1 MTLTQDGMGAFGSL
15 AQALGITDGSGANS
29 AWFGDPMGTS
39 GNTHGL
45 TTILADTGQRDA
57 LIAFVD
63 EALGPPELHRD
74 GEQKWIPLFTESSPA
89 ITVYAVIEPVQ
100 GAVRVGVAV
109 EHQAGSGAPT
119 VKTTIHVPIFH
130 VPRSGQTDS
139 RPTDATLP
147 RWLLLGRPGGR
158 ITIGVEADFAVA
170 PPVPGEAYLG
180 GATVQL
186 VIPTTASDTVG
197 FSLSLVDLQLPG
209 ATTPQSRTLDLDSL
223 TTLGVDILEF
233 VVGMVRQQIDALNP
247 ADPVFRHVMGLAG
260 MLGLRGAG
268 VGVPALPIAELPT
281 RGLAALVEWVESILE
296 DDPTLDAWLAE
307 LARLVGGTADAAT
320 NSVGFA
326 IGPAT
331 LRLGMRVTPGTGG
344 HPTLVPWLD
353 VRWSPAPGT
362 ADLTATVDL
371 LRADTGTGTV
381 TAVPGLRAE
390 AVFGSQA
397 HSGTP
402 LLTGATAVAGLRV
415 GIGLDAARQPAFTLT
430 LHGVDLP
437 GNIHH
442 DLLDL
447 SSPQAAVAAV
457 DSVVASA
464 LTAAL
469 AGLGGARGAVERL
482 LGIAAPAN
490 VTAIT
495 ASALIADPMAAV
507 RKYWLD
513 VLQTPNAMAD
523 VLGRLAELLTGTAQA
538 PTQTGAAVDP
548 WRLDVASGVGLRA
561 WRETDTT
568 HGTDTLVL
576 ALGADAALPVLTDL
590 EVAVRADVVLLRAE
604 LTAGHLSLAS
614 GASAQV
620 LLRPVGADPMT
631 LDLELAKI
639 AFTGIG
645 VAATWAPTAGLA
657 ARVLGDGLTVTY
669 TDPRTLV
676 QRVHGIPLPEVS
688 AGGVV
693 TFTPDWDQIEGLVT
707 ALLGRARSD
716 VLATLLDLVGWR
728 GAGAHLR
735 LGALIADPGT
745 ALESWLLDLALDCAN
760 IRIALGPVAQL
771 LSGGALATPL
781 GGGRP
786 ADPYRCPIGGDPHA
800 PGLAVWTVPGCPA
813 VSTAGPG
820 GPGYGELLRGYTVPD
835 GRAVAATLR
844 AACTSAPDLA
854 DLLVGRTRLGEGV
867 DSLVTRWKDTDGV
880 VGAVAP
886 AGVTTSVLTGL
897 SYAELVA
904 NGRIGSYVLDGVGVA
919 ADTVVHVGCG
929 AGWLTD
935 VPGNR
940 AIDATATA
948 PTAMPAATTGHW
960 FVQLPAPP
968 SVAAERPDHDTIAAL
983 AGRLTAV
990 LTGRS
995 ADVVLVGYGAAGAA
1009 AVRAAVGQPRVTA
1022 VVTVGTPWSAVVLT
1036 SLTTGLGGDAVR
1048 FLDRLVPDPMP
1059 VWTDTLL
1066 ALGCDPLRR
1075 GQALVRR
1082 AMTVLTPAD
1091 LPSAAAEILPS
1102 TAEVHA
1108 VFGAVPEA
1116 EVRSAIASVA
1126 VAGIAARAAAAA
1138 AVVAGTTGP
1147 PTEVHVGVDLPVL
1160 DLDLGGLLVGVGA
1173 RVDLASARRATPHVQ
1188 PLREVLL
1195 DVRLGVT
1202 DGWLVGGPG
1211 ADQQDLAVR
1220 WVQAQ
1225 VTIPLGEGG
1234 GDGTT
1239 EIVLHEA
1246 RAFGAYRESWVVRA
1260 DGDGSTATTALPE
1273 VKILLSEIGA
1283 RIRVASPALAGLLT
1297 HLGILRDDG
1306 VDPDAIDH
1314 LLHDPVATIRPL
1326 VVGRAA
1332 QLADDVRA
1340 LTGVTVRPS
1349 DLAPT
1354 AIRIGASGLH
1364 VDVDLAAGTMTGDV
1378 TLAVEG
1384 LPPLEVTLAAGPAG
1398 VTATAAL
1405 GALVDGVGGMRLVG
1419 SAGNSGAHLA
1429 VESRAPGATSST
1441 TTALYPVVDTDALIR
1456 HATVAVPAVLA
1467 QQLARWC
1474 RTEAS
1479 DVGRAT
1485 IDAGLS
1491 ALGLLGPPAP
1501 SGARDVVLPVG
1512 LFTDP
1517 GAWLRTRSDPLSAA
1531 VVVLE
1536 ALAPVVV
1543 PGRAVGAAGWP
1554 LGNGLTISYAVTAGR
1569 LDLSAELA
1577 LTPDL
1582 GGKPV
1587 TIAVTGGLSIT
1598 AAGVVAPLLDA
1609 EVLIDGPGL
1618 RLRVAPTVTLDLVR
1632 SAPGTPIRLYP
1643 AGAGLADVI
1652 GAAAESAVRVALNEV
1667 IGHRND
1673 GSATP
1678 LRAVARALHE
1688 LGSGLDLLEANQ
1700 FTDGRIAAFISPSP
1714 AAYLE
1719 AHLAGVVTAG
1729 LQALAD
1735 ALDPTHA
1742 SVQVAPVAEGV
1753 RRITFGSVTPIHLD
1767 LDATTPSLTIGG
1779 DVTLRDRDAN
1789 LIGHVALEGL
1799 TLSPQGVRVAVRA
1812 GPFAIPAGPVVLRPI
1827 AVIRAGFTGTGFT
1840 PLVGI
1845 GVGLDADGAQSVEVR
1860 FGPTGV
1866 AVAAVTRVAGV
1877 ETGVDLT
1884 PAGVAPRVLGIALDL
1899 AASVL
1904 TEQLGTVVTDRAT
1917 GMLQGVVFTGGGR
1930 QIDSTLIGDFEHPER
1945 LLHRLQVLLWNCATD
1960 PGHGVNP
1967 VRPLGVTIDGAV
1979 TISLAS
1985 EDLGGGQKQIGLNV
1999 TPVGDFAFP
2008 TSGVNVVLRAD
2019 ASWIDDDVLPGL
2031 SIFVVKGTGVDDLE
2045 ISPAFTVAG
2054 VGVRITKPAGPL
2066 LELGSIALDGIGLSI
2081 YAAVNPDGV
2090 GGGAQIELV
2099 GLAVAPG
2106 GGGDNGVANNIMNDV
2121 GSASQNNRPN
2131 FSPALSVQRQ
2141 PGPGQQVKVGLRA
2154 GEPPGPW
2161 WLVIQRQLGP
2171 LYVDRIGLGVVES
2184 GGRVTEISLLFSGQL
2199 SVFGLTAAVDRLSI
2213 TWHGG
2218 DVLSISS
2225 WSVDL
2230 MGLAVSAD
2238 FSGLAIA
2245 GGLLKTVD
2253 GDTTSYVGMLMG
2265 RFAAYGLSVF
2275 GGYSDDGHG
2284 HASFFIFG
2292 AINGPIGGPPAFF
2305 VTGLGGGLGINR
2317 GLVIPQDISRF
2328 GEFPFIRALDPA
2340 ASPPANPMDE
2350 LHRLSQY
2357 FPHQMGNFWF
2367 AAGVSFTCFSLI
2379 DGVAVVAVSFG
2390 NGLTIDLLGLARM
2403 ALPRPQAAIV
2413 SIELALL
2420 VHFSTNEGVFLMK
2433 AQLTDNSWLLYPDV
2447 RLTGGFAFAL
2457 WWKGPLAGQ
2466 FVVTMGGYH
2475 PSFHRD
2481 GYPVVPR
2488 LGIVWRISNVLVI
2501 KGESYFALT
2510 SEALMAGIKV
2520 VVSLDLGWVWARVEF
2535 GADGIVYFD
2544 PFWFEVSAYARISA
2558 GIHIDLGW
2566 FGTIS
2571 FSITLGASI
2580 KVWGPDFAGRVE
2592 FEIGPCT
2599 VPIEF
2604 GGAKA
2609 LPPPIP
2615 WAAFVAKY
2623 LEASGN
2629 AARTLSAITG
2639 KGTLPTA
2646 AGSQPGA
2653 PSSDGTPALPFRVFA
2668 EFEITITTSAPATAF
2683 AFGADTHQV
2692 PIVRAGQSTRLGLSP
2707 MQVHDLTSTVA
2718 VQLFA
2723 LDPVTGV
2730 ATPDARLAKL
2740 VTGFNSS
2747 LTGPRWG
2754 TDAYPVGVWGPPGA
2768 DVPIKPLPQGDV
2780 VQAGKLVV
2788 LVAGIEGAD
2797 VGPQIDYRQV
2807 KARPEDRRPLPLTAK
2822 GTDRKQ
2828 FLNVAKA
2835 LDDVPVKA
2843 IASADDAMALAAARL
2858 FTERGGLPRGGHSG
2872 VARAAYRLDHSA
2884 PPMFGTLTDGLA
2896 PANADKGVRTALDPP
2911 TAPGP
2916 RDPRSPFVA
2925 GHLTSGVG
2933 AVIRATGTTVADGRL
2948 KRRPAPSIESV
2959 HGRMALHLP
2968 VSLTLGAPPS
2978 VAARG
2983 TVLASGSVP
2992 RTDAVGSMRS
3002 YAAGPLGTP
3011 GLQSLVGGLDVRGG
3025 LGPDAPRASAR
3036 GRRSAVPPRADATST
3051 ILRSGD
3057 VVALQCPD
3065 AAFDVDEARR
3075 PRLTVTGKA
3084 RVTVLQGR
3092 SVLFDDDVIDTT
3104 VAVPPGATH
3113 IGLHADGDADASD
3126 GLSGWHEGTRVARLG
3141 SQTALAAGCVVSS
3154 AATGGTGLLQWDS
3167 AGSVAHEAPEVTTRF
3182 SRPVRTV
3189 AVALTGTTPS
3199 TLDPTELRLVGGHVA
3214 TDRAGVERL
3223 PQAVS
3228 LGSTSVLV
3236 YAVVPDQGATAMS
3249 VVVTAGSAWVVSG
3262 VVGSDLAPEE
3272 LAAVLAA
3279 HGLSAATAKVL
3290 AVAGPGC
3297 QVRWTAPGQAP
3308 SRGPRRPRAATPPRP
3323 RRKATP

>member
-1 MTLTQDGMGAFGSL
+1 MPMTQDGMGAFGSL
-15 AQALGITDGSGANS
+15 AQALGITDGAGSNS

-39 GNTHGL
+39 TNTHGL
-45 TTILADTGQRDA
+45 ATMLADTGQRDA

-63 EALGPPELHRD
+63 EALGPPDLHRE
-74 GEQKWIPLFTESSPA
+74 GEQKWIPLFAEASPA
-89 ITVYAVIEPVQ
+89 ITVYAVVEPVQ

-109 EHQAGSGAPT
+109 EHTAGSGAPT

-130 VPRSGQTDS
+130 VPRNGQADS
-139 RPTDATLP
+139 RSTDATLP

-158 ITIGVEADFAVA
+158 ITIGVEADFATA
-170 PPVPGEAYLG
+170 PPVPGEAHLG

-186 VIPTTASDTVG
+186 AIPTAASDTVG

-209 ATTPQSRTLDLDSL
+209 ASAPQSRTLDLDSL
-223 TTLGVDILEF
+223 TTLGPDVLEF
-233 VVGMVRQQIDALNP
+233 VIGMVRQQIDALNP
-247 ADPVFRHVMGLAG
+247 ADPHARHVMGLAG
-260 MLGLRGAG
+260 MLGLRGPD

-281 RGLAALVEWVESILE
+281 RGLAALVGWVESILE
-296 DDPTLDAWLAE
+296 DGTTLDAWLAE
-307 LARLVGGTADAAT
+307 LARLVGGTPDAT
-320 NSVGFA
+320 TSSVGFA
-326 IGPAT
+326 VGPAT
-331 LRLGMRVTPGTGG
+331 LRLGVRVTPGTGG
-344 HPTLVPWLD
+344 HPTLVPWLA

-362 ADLTATVDL
+362 ADLTASVDL
-371 LRADTGTGTV
+371 LRVDIGTGVV

-397 HSGTP
+397 DGGTP

-415 GIGLDAARQPAFTLT
+415 GIALDAARRPAFTLT

-442 DLLDL
+442 VLLDL
-447 SSPQAAVAAV
+447 SSPQAAVAAI
-457 DSVVASA
+457 DSVVATA
-464 LTAAL
+464 LAAAL
-469 AGLGGARGAVERL
+469 VGLGGARDAVQRL
-482 LGIAAPAN
+482 LGIAPPAN

-507 RKYWLD
+507 RTYWLD
-513 VLQTPNAMAD
+513 VLQTPDAMAD
-523 VLGRLAELLTGTAQA
+523 VLGHLAQLLTGTVQA
-538 PTQTGAAVDP
+538 PSQTGAAIDP
-548 WRLDVASGVGLRA
+548 WQLDVASGVGLRA
-561 WRETDTT
+561 WRETDAT

-576 ALGADAALPVLTDL
+576 ALGADAARPVLTDL

-604 LTAGHLSLAS
+604 LTAGHVSLAS

-620 LLRPVGADPMT
+620 LLRPVGAAPRA
-631 LDLELAKI
+631 LDLEIATI

-645 VAATWAPTAGLA
+645 VAATWAPARGLA
-657 ARVLGDGLTVTY
+657 ARVMGDGLTVTY
-669 TDPRTLV
+669 TDPRTLAR
-676 QRVHGIPLPEVS
+676 RVHGIPLPEVS
-688 AGGVV
+688 AGGMM
-693 TFTPDWDQIEGLVT
+693 TFTPDWDQVEGLVT

-716 VLATLLDLVGWR
+716 VLATLLDLLGWR
-728 GAGAHLR
+728 GTGAHLR

-745 ALESWLLDLALDCAN
+745 AIEDWLLGLALDCAN
-760 IRIALGPVAQL
+760 LRVALGPVAQL
-771 LSGGALATPL
+771 LSGGAQATPL

-786 ADPYRCPIGGDPHA
+786 DDPYRCPIGGDPRA
-800 PGLAVWTVPGCPA
+800 PGLAVWTLPGCPA
-813 VSTAGPG
+813 VSSAGPG
-820 GPGYGELLRGYTVPD
+820 GPGYAELLRGYTVPD
-835 GRAVAATLR
+835 GRAVAATLVAAR
-844 AACTSAPDLA
+844 ASAPDLA
-854 DLLVGRTRLGEGV
+854 DLLVGRPRLAEGI
-867 DSLVTRWKDTDGV
+867 DSLITRWQDTDGV
-880 VGAVAP
+880 TGAVAP
-886 AGVTTSVLTGL
+886 GGVTTSVLTGL

-904 NGRIGSYVLDGVGVA
+904 NGRVGSYVLDGVGVA
-919 ADTVVHVGCG
+919 TDTVVHVGCE

-935 VPGNR
+935 VPGDH
-940 AIDATATA
+940 AIDATGTA
-948 PTAMPAATTGHW
+948 STAMPAAGTGHW
-960 FVQLPAPP
+960 FVKLPAPP
-968 SVAAERPDHDTIAAL
+968 AVADERPDHDTISAL
-983 AGRLTAV
+983 AGRLAGV

-995 ADVVLVGYGAAGAA
+995 ADVVLLAYGAAGAA

-1022 VVTVGTPWSAVVLT
+1022 VVTVGTPWSTVAVT

-1048 FLDRLVPDPMP
+1048 FLDRLVPDPLAG
-1059 VWTDTLL
+1059 WTDTLL

-1082 AMTVLTPAD
+1082 AMTVLSPAD
-1091 LPSAAAEILPS
+1091 LPSAASEVLPT

-1116 EVRSAIASVA
+1116 DVRSAIASVA
-1126 VAGIAARAAAAA
+1126 VAGIAARADVAALAN
-1138 AVVAGTTGP
+1138 GRLGP
-1147 PTEVHVGVDLPVL
+1147 PTEVHVGVDLPVI

-1173 RVDLASARRATPHVQ
+1173 RVDLVSARRASPHLE
-1188 PLREVLL
+1188 PLREVVL
-1195 DVRLGVT
+1195 DVHLGIT

-1211 ADQQDLAVR
+1211 AAQQDLAVR
-1220 WVQAQ
+1220 WVQAR

-1234 GDGTT
+1234 GDGGT

-1246 RAFGAYRESWVVRA
+1246 RAFAAYRESWVVRP
-1260 DGDGSTATTALPE
+1260 DGDGVTATTALPE

-1283 RIRVASPALAGLLT
+1283 RIRIASPPLADLLT

-1314 LLHDPVATIRPL
+1314 LLHDPVTTIRPL
-1326 VVGRAA
+1326 VLARAA
-1332 QLADDVRA
+1332 QLADDLRA

-1364 VDVDLAAGTMTGDV
+1364 VDVDLAAGTVTGDA
-1378 TLAVEG
+1378 TLDVEG
-1384 LPPLEVTLAAGPAG
+1384 LPSLEITLAAGPAG
-1398 VTATAAL
+1398 VTASAAL
-1405 GALVDGVGGMRLVG
+1405 GTLAEGVGGLRLVG
-1419 SAGNSGAHLA
+1419 SAGTTGAHLA

-1441 TTALYPVVDTDALIR
+1441 TIALHPVVDTDALIR
-1456 HATVAVPAVLA
+1456 HAMVAVPAVLA
-1467 QQLARWC
+1467 QQLASWC

-1479 DVGRAT
+1479 EVGRGT

-1491 ALGLLGPPAP
+1491 ALGLLGPLAP
-1501 SGARDVVLPVG
+1501 SGARDVVLPIG

-1517 GAWLRTRSDPLSAA
+1517 GAWLRTRSDPLAAA
-1531 VVVLE
+1531 VAVLE
-1536 ALAPVVV
+1536 ALAPVVA
-1543 PGRAVGAAGWP
+1543 PGRPLGATGWP
-1554 LGNGLTISYAVTAGR
+1554 LGNGLTIAYAVTAGR

-1577 LTPDL
+1577 LTPDV

-1587 TIAVTGGLSIT
+1587 TIAVTAGLSVT

-1609 EVLIDGPGL
+1609 DVLIDGRGL
-1618 RLRVAPTVTLDLVR
+1618 RLRVAPALTLDLVR
-1632 SAPGTPIRLYP
+1632 SAPGTPIRLHP
-1643 AGAGLADVI
+1643 AGEGLADAI
-1652 GAAAESAVRVALNEV
+1652 GVAAESAVRVALNEV
-1667 IGHRND
+1667 IGHRDD

-1688 LGSGLDLLEANQ
+1688 LGSGLDLLEADR
-1700 FTDGRIAAFISPSP
+1700 FTDGRIAAFVTQSP

-1719 AHLAGVVTAG
+1719 AHLAGIVTAG
-1729 LQALAD
+1729 SQALAD

-1742 SVQVAPVAEGV
+1742 VVQVAPIAGGV
-1753 RRITFGSVTPIHLD
+1753 RRITFGTLTQIHLD
-1767 LDATTPSLTIGG
+1767 LDATTPSLSLGG
-1779 DVTLRDRDAN
+1779 DVALHDRDDT
-1789 LIGHVALEGL
+1789 LIGHIALEGL
-1799 TLSPQGVRVAVRA
+1799 TLSPHGVQVALRA
-1812 GPFAIPAGPVVLRPI
+1812 GPFAIPAGPVVLRPV
-1827 AVIRAGFTGTGFT
+1827 AVIRAGLTGTDFT
-1840 PLVGI
+1840 PVVGI
-1845 GVGLDADGAQSVEVR
+1845 GVGLDAAGAQSVEVR
-1860 FGPTGV
+1860 FGASGV
-1866 AVAAVTRVAGV
+1866 AVAAVTRVSGA

-1884 PAGVAPRVLGIALDL
+1884 AAAVAPRVLGIALDL

-1904 TEQLGTVVTDRAT
+1904 TQELDTVVTDRAT

-1930 QIDSTLIGDFEHPER
+1930 QIDTTLFGDFENPER
-1945 LLHRLQVLLWNCATD
+1945 LLHRLELLLWNCATD
-1960 PGHGVNP
+1960 PGHGADP

-1979 TISLAS
+1979 KISLAS
-1985 EDLGGGQKQIGLNV
+1985 EDLAGGQKQIGLNI

-2031 SIFVVKGTGVDDLE
+2031 SIFVVKGTGVDDLQ

-2081 YAAVNPDGV
+2081 YAAVNSDGV
-2090 GGGAQIELV
+2090 GGGSQIELV

-2106 GGGDNGVANNIMNDV
+2106 GGGDNGVANTIMNDV
-2121 GSASQNNRPN
+2121 GSASQNNRPS

-2171 LYVDRIGLGVVES
+2171 LYVDRIGLGVIES

-2328 GEFPFIRALDPA
+2328 GEFPFIQALDPA
-2340 ASPPANPMDE
+2340 ASPPANPMDQ

-2413 SIELALL
+2413 SIELALV
-2420 VHFSTNEGVFLMK
+2420 VHFSTSEGVFLMK

-2488 LGIVWRISNVLVI
+2488 LGIVWQISNALVV

-2520 VVSLDLGWVWARVEF
+2520 IVSLDLGWVWARVEF

-2566 FGTIS
+2566 FGSIS

-2580 KVWGPDFAGRVE
+2580 TVWGPDFAGRVE

-2604 GGAKA
+2604 GGSKK

-2683 AFGADTHQV
+2683 AFGATTLQV

-2707 MQVHDLTSTVA
+2707 MQAHDLTSTVT

-2730 ATPDARLAKL
+2730 ATADARLAKL
-2740 VTGFNSS
+2740 VSGFNSTV
-2747 LTGPRWG
+2747 TGPRWG

-2788 LVAGIEGAD
+2788 LVAGIEGAA

-2822 GTDRKQ
+2822 GTDRKR

-2835 LDDVPVKA
+2835 LDDEPVKA
-2843 IASADDAMALAAARL
+2843 VASAADALALAAARL
-2858 FTERGGLPRGGHSG
+2858 FAARDGLARGGHSA

-2896 PANADKGVRTALDPP
+2896 PANADNGLRTTLEPP
-2911 TAPGP
+2911 TAPP
-2916 RDPRSPFVA
+2916 LRDPRSPFVA

-2933 AVIRATGTTVADGRL
+2933 AVIRAAATTVADGRL
-2948 KRRPAPSIESV
+2948 KRRPAPTIESV
-2959 HGRMALHLP
+2959 QGRMALHLP

-2978 VAARG
+2978 VASAG

-3011 GLQSLVGGLDVRGG
+3011 GLQSLVGGLDARGG
-3025 LGPDAPRASAR
+3025 RGGTGPRAAAR
-3036 GRRSAVPPRADATST
+3036 GRRSTASPRADTTST
-3051 ILRSGD
+3051 LLRSGD

-3065 AAFDVDEARR
+3065 AAFDVDETRR
-3075 PRLTVTGKA
+3075 PRLTITGKA

-3092 SVLFDDDVIDTT
+3092 SVLFDDDVLDANLDIP
-3104 VAVPPGATH
+3104 AGATH
-3113 IGLHADGDADASD
+3113 IGVHADGDADASD

-3141 SQTALAAGCVVSS
+3141 SQTALAAGCVVTS

-3199 TLDPTELRLVGGHVA
+3199 TLDPTELRLVGGRVA
-3214 TDRAGVERL
+3214 TDGHGVVRS
-3223 PQAVS
+3223 PQVVS

-3236 YAVVPDQGATAMS
+3236 YDVVPDRDATSMS
-3249 VVVTAGSAWVVSG
+3249 VVVTAGSCWVVSG
-3262 VVGSDLAPEE
+3262 VVGSDQSPEE
-3272 LAAVLAA
+3272 LATVLASR
-3279 HGLSAATAKVL
+3279 GMSAATAKVL

-3297 QVRWTAPGQAP
+3297 QVQWAAPGP
-3308 SRGPRRPRAATPPRP
+3308 GPAGRP
-3323 RRKATP
+3323 RRSRATTSVRPKRKATR

>member
-39 GNTHGL
+39 GNAHGL

-63 EALGPPELHRD
+63 EALGPPELHRE
-74 GEQKWIPLFTESSPA
+74 GEQKWIPLFSESSPA
-89 ITVYAVIEPVQ
+89 ITVYAVVEPVQ

-109 EHQAGSGAPT
+109 EHQAGTTAPT

-158 ITIGVEADFAVA
+158 ISIGVEADFADA
-170 PPVPGEAYLG
+170 PPVPGVAYLG
-180 GATVQL
+180 GASVHL
-186 VIPTTASDTVG
+186 AIPTTTDDTVG

-209 ATTPQSRTLDLDSL
+209 ATAPQSRTLDLDSL
-223 TTLGVDILEF
+223 TTLGADILEF

-260 MLGLRGAG
+260 MLGLRGPT
-268 VGVPALPIAELPT
+268 VGVPPLPIAELPT
-281 RGLAALVEWVESILE
+281 RGLTALVEWVESILE
-296 DDPTLDAWLAE
+296 DDTVLDAWLAE
-307 LARLVGGTADAAT
+307 LARLVGGIPDAAT

-331 LRLGMRVTPGTGG
+331 LRLGLRVTPGTGG

-353 VRWSPAPGT
+353 VRWSPAPGM

-371 LRADTGTGTV
+371 LRADTGTGSV

-390 AVFGSQA
+390 AAFGSQA

-402 LLTGATAVAGLRV
+402 LLTGATAVGGLRV
-415 GIGLDAARQPAFTLT
+415 GIGLDAARKPAFTLT

-437 GNIHH
+437 GGIHH

-457 DSVVASA
+457 DSLVSTA
-464 LTAAL
+464 LSNAL
-469 AGLGGARGAVERL
+469 LGLGGAQAAVERL

-495 ASALIADPMAAV
+495 ASALIADPLAAI
-507 RKYWLD
+507 KNYWLD

-523 VLGRLAELLTGTAQA
+523 VLGRLAELLTGAVQV
-538 PTQTGAAVDP
+538 PTQTGDAADP

-561 WRETDTT
+561 WRETDAI
-568 HGTDTLVL
+568 HGTETLVL
-576 ALGADAALPVLTDL
+576 ALGADASLPVLTDL
-590 EVAVRADVVLLRAE
+590 EVAVGADVVLLRVE
-604 LTAGHLSLAS
+604 LTAGHVSLAA
-614 GASAQV
+614 GASAEV

-631 LDLELAKI
+631 LDLEIAKV

-645 VAATWAPTAGLA
+645 VAATWAPGAGLA

-669 TDPRTLV
+669 TDPRTLG
-676 QRVHGIPLPEVS
+676 QRVHGIPLPEIS
-688 AGGVV
+688 AAGVV
-693 TFTPDWDQIEGLVT
+693 TFTPDWDQVEGLVT

-716 VLATLLDLVGWR
+716 VLGTLLDLAGWR
-728 GAGAHLR
+728 GSGAHLR
-735 LGALIADPGT
+735 LGALITDPGT
-745 ALESWLLDLALDCAN
+745 AIENWLLDLALDCAN
-760 IRIALGPVAQL
+760 IRTALGPVAWL
-771 LSGGALATPL
+771 LSGGALATPF

-786 ADPYRCPIGGDPHA
+786 ADPYRCPVGGDRRA
-800 PGLAVWTVPGCPA
+800 PGLAVWTVPGCPD
-813 VSTAGPG
+813 VSSGGPG

-835 GRAVAATLR
+835 GPAVAATLR
-844 AACTSAPDLA
+844 AAAPSAPDLA
-854 DLLVGRTRLGEGV
+854 DLLVGRTRLGEGI

-886 AGVTTSVLTGL
+886 TGVTTSVLTGL

-904 NGRIGSYVLDGVGVA
+904 NGRTGSYVLDGVGVA
-919 ADTVVHVGCG
+919 TDTVVHVGCG

-935 VPGNR
+935 VPGGQ
-940 AIDATATA
+940 AIDATGTA
-948 PTAMPAATTGHW
+948 PTPMPDATTGQW
-960 FVQLPAPP
+960 FVQLPTPP
-968 SVAAERPDHDTIAAL
+968 SVASERPDHDTTAAL
-983 AGRLTAV
+983 AARLTAV
-990 LTGRS
+990 LAGRT

-1009 AVRAAVGQPRVTA
+1009 AVRTAVGHQRVTA
-1022 VVTVGTPWSAVVLT
+1022 VVTVGTPWSPVVLT

-1048 FLDRLVPDPMP
+1048 FLDRLVPDPLP
-1059 VWTDTLL
+1059 TWTDTLL

-1075 GQALVRR
+1075 GQGLVRR
-1082 AMTVLTPAD
+1082 AMAVLTPTD
-1091 LPSAAAEILPS
+1091 LPSAADETLPT

-1116 EVRSAIASVA
+1116 DVRSAIASVA
-1126 VAGIAARAAAAA
+1126 VAGIAARSAEAAAD
-1138 AVVAGTTGP
+1138 VARTTGP

-1173 RVDLASARRATPHVQ
+1173 RVDLASARRATPHLQ
-1188 PLREVLL
+1188 PLREVVL
-1195 DVRLGVT
+1195 DVHLGIT

-1211 ADQQDLAVR
+1211 AAQQDLAVR
-1220 WVQAQ
+1220 WVEAR

-1239 EIVLHEA
+1239 ELVLHEA
-1246 RAFGAYRESWVVRA
+1246 RAFAAYRESWVVRA
-1260 DGDGSTATTALPE
+1260 DGDGTTATTALPE
-1273 VKILLSEIGA
+1273 VKILLSEIGT
-1283 RIRVASPALAGLLT
+1283 RIRTASPALAGLLT
-1297 HLGILRDDG
+1297 HLGILRDSG

-1326 VVGRAA
+1326 VVARAA

-1354 AIRIGASGLH
+1354 AIRVGASGLH
-1364 VDVDLAAGTMTGDV
+1364 VDVDLATGTITGDL

-1384 LPPLEVTLAAGPAG
+1384 LPPLELTLGAGAAG

-1405 GALVDGVGGMRLVG
+1405 GVLVDGVGGMRLVG
-1419 SAGNSGAHLA
+1419 SAGTAGAQLA
-1429 VESRAPGATSST
+1429 VESRAPGAVGST
-1441 TTALYPVVDTDALIR
+1441 TTTLYPAVDTEALTR
-1456 HATVAVPAVLA
+1456 LATVAVPAVVA

-1479 DVGRAT
+1479 DAGRAT

-1501 SGARDVVLPVG
+1501 SGARDVVLPFG

-1517 GAWLRTRSDPLSAA
+1517 GAWLRTRSDPLAAA
-1531 VVVLE
+1531 VAVLE

-1543 PGRAVGAAGWP
+1543 PGRAVGEAGWP
-1554 LGNGLTISYAVTAGR
+1554 LGNGLTISYAVAAGR

-1577 LTPDL
+1577 LTPDV
-1582 GGKPV
+1582 GGKTV
-1587 TIAVTGGLSIT
+1587 TVAVTGGLSIT

-1618 RLRVAPTVTLDLVR
+1618 RLQVAPTVTLDLVR

-1643 AGAGLADVI
+1643 AGAGLADAI
-1652 GAAAESAVRVALNEV
+1652 GAAAQSAVRVALNEV

-1673 GSATP
+1673 GTATP
-1678 LRAVARALHE
+1678 LRAVARAVHE
-1688 LGSGLDLLEANQ
+1688 LGSGLDLLVADQ
-1700 FTDGRIAAFISPSP
+1700 FTDGRISAFVSPSP

-1719 AHLAGVVTAG
+1719 AHLPGVVTAG
-1729 LQALAD
+1729 VQALAE
-1735 ALDPTHA
+1735 ALDPTGTL
-1742 SVQVAPVAEGV
+1742 VRVDPVALGV
-1753 RRITFGSVTPIHLD
+1753 RRITFGTVTQIHLD
-1767 LDATTPSLTIGG
+1767 LDSTTPSLTIGG
-1779 DVTLRDRDAN
+1779 DVTLRDSGAHV
-1789 LIGHVALEGL
+1789 IGHIALEGL
-1799 TLSPQGVRVAVRA
+1799 TLSPQGVRVVMRA

-1827 AVIRAGFTGTGFT
+1827 AVIRAGFTGNGFI
-1840 PLVGI
+1840 PLVGV
-1845 GVGLDADGAQSVEVR
+1845 GLGLDAAGAQSVEVR

-1866 AVAAVTRVAGV
+1866 DVAAVTRVAGV
-1877 ETGVDLT
+1877 ETGADLT
-1884 PAGVAPRVLGIALDL
+1884 PAGVAPMVLGVALDL

-1904 TEQLGTVVTDRAT
+1904 TERLGTVVTDRAT

-1930 QIDSTLIGDFEHPER
+1930 QIDTTLFGDFQHPER
-1945 LLHRLQVLLWNCATD
+1945 LLHRLEVLLWNCATD
-1960 PGHGVNP
+1960 PAHGVNP

-1979 TISLAS
+1979 KISLAS
-1985 EDLGGGQKQIGLNV
+1985 EDLGAGQKQIGLNV

-2031 SIFVVKGTGVDDLE
+2031 SIFVLKGTGVDDLV

-2054 VGVRITKPAGPL
+2054 LGVRITKPAGPL

-2230 MGLAVSAD
+2230 MGLAVSANL
-2238 FSGLAIA
+2238 SGLSIA

-2305 VTGLGGGLGINR
+2305 LTGLGGGLGINR

-2328 GEFPFIRALDPA
+2328 GEFPFIQALDPGA
-2340 ASPPANPMDE
+2340 TPPANPMDE
-2350 LHRLSQY
+2350 LHRLSIY

-2367 AAGVSFTCFSLI
+2367 AAGISFTCFSLI

-2420 VHFSTNEGVFLMK
+2420 VHFSTSEGVFLMK
-2433 AQLTDNSWLLYPDV
+2433 AQLTDNSWLLYRDV

-2457 WWKGPLAGQ
+2457 WWKGPLSGQ

-2488 LGIVWRISNVLVI
+2488 LGIVWQISSVLVI

-2580 KVWGPDFAGRVE
+2580 KVWGPDFAGRAE

-2604 GGAKA
+2604 GGSKA
-2609 LPPPIP
+2609 LPPPMP
-2615 WAAFVAKY
+2615 WTAFVAKY

-2646 AGSQPGA
+2646 AGSQSGA
-2653 PSSDGTPALPFRVFA
+2653 PSSDGTLALPFRVFA
-2668 EFEITITTSAPATAF
+2668 EFELTITTSAPATAF
-2683 AFGADTHQV
+2683 AFGATTFQV
-2692 PIVRAGQSTRLGLSP
+2692 PILRAGQSTRLGLSP
-2707 MQVHDLTSTVA
+2707 MQAHDLTSTVA

-2730 ATPDARLAKL
+2730 ATPDARLSKL

-2747 LTGPRWG
+2747 LTSPRSG
-2754 TDAYPVGVWGPPGA
+2754 NDYYPVGVWGPPGA
-2768 DVPIKPLPQGDV
+2768 DVPNKPLPQGDV

-2788 LVAGIEGAD
+2788 LVAGIEGAA

-2835 LDDVPVKA
+2835 LDDGPVKA
-2843 IASADDAMALAAARL
+2843 IASADDALALAAARL
-2858 FTERGGLPRGGHSG
+2858 FTERNGLPRGGHSA
-2872 VARAAYRLDHSA
+2872 VARAAYRLDHTA

-2896 PANADKGVRTALDPP
+2896 PANADKGVKTELAPP
-2911 TAPGP
+2911 TPPAQ

-2978 VAARG
+2978 VPARG

-2992 RTDAVGSMRS
+2992 RTDAVGSTRS

-3011 GLQSLVGGLDVRGG
+3011 GLQSLVGGLRTE
-3025 LGPDAPRASAR
+3025 ASRSSAR
-3036 GRRSAVPPRADATST
+3036 GRRSAATARGDAAAS

-3075 PRLTVTGKA
+3075 PSLKVAGKA

-3092 SVLFDDDVIDTT
+3092 TVLFDDDVVDTT
-3104 VAVPPGATH
+3104 VPVPAGATH

-3126 GLSGWHEGTRVARLG
+3126 GLAGWHEGTRVARLG

-3154 AATGGTGLLQWDS
+3154 AATDGTGVLQWDS

-3182 SRPVRTV
+3182 SRPVHTV
-3189 AVALTGTTPS
+3189 AVALTGTSPT

-3214 TDRAGVERL
+3214 TDRAGVERP

-3236 YAVVPDQGATAMS
+3236 YAVVPDKDATAMS
-3249 VVVTAGSAWVVSG
+3249 VVVTAGSAWVVTG

-3279 HGLSAATAKVL
+3279 RGLSAATAKVL

-3297 QVRWTAPGQAP
+3297 QVQWTAPAQRSG
-3308 SRGPRRPRAATPPRP
+3308 GPRRPRAASPRRP
-3323 RRKATP
+3323 RRKSTS

>member
-1 MTLTQDGMGAFGSL
+1 MTVTQDGMGAFGAL
-15 AQALGITDGSGANS
+15 AQALGITDGSAANS

-39 GNTHGL
+39 GNAHGL
-45 TTILADTGQRDA
+45 TTVLADTGQRDA

-63 EALGPPELHRD
+63 EALGPPELHRE
-74 GEQKWIPLFTESSPA
+74 GEQKWIPLFSESSPA
-89 ITVYAVIEPVQ
+89 ITVYAVVEPVQ

-109 EHQAGSGAPT
+109 EHRAGSGAPT
-119 VKTTIHVPIFH
+119 VKTTIHVPVFH

-158 ITIGVEADFAVA
+158 VTIGIEADLATA

-180 GATVQL
+180 GATVRL
-186 VIPTTASDTVG
+186 AIPTAASDPVG
-197 FSLSLVDLQLPG
+197 FSLALVDLQLPG
-209 ATTPQSRTLDLDSL
+209 ATAPQSRTLDLDSL
-223 TTLGVDILEF
+223 TTLGADVLEF
-233 VVGMVRQQIDALNP
+233 VVGMVRQQVDALDP
-247 ADPVFRHVMGLAG
+247 TDPVVRHVMGLAG
-260 MLGLRGAG
+260 MLGLRD
-268 VGVPALPIAELPT
+268 VGVPAFPVSELPS
-281 RGLAALVEWVESILE
+281 RGLSALVAWVESILG

-331 LRLGMRVTPGTGG
+331 LRLGVRVTPGTGG

-353 VRWSPAPGT
+353 VRWSPSPGL

-371 LRADTGTGTV
+371 LRADTGTGAV
-381 TAVPGLRAE
+381 TAVPALRAE
-390 AVFGSQA
+390 AAFGSQA
-397 HSGTP
+397 AGGAP
-402 LLTGATAVAGLRV
+402 LLTGPTAVAGLRV
-415 GIGLDAARQPAFTLT
+415 GIGLDAARRPAFTLT

-437 GNIHH
+437 GPVHH

-464 LTAAL
+464 LSAAL
-469 AGLGGARGAVERL
+469 AGLGGARTAVEQL
-482 LGIAAPAN
+482 LGITAPAN
-490 VTAIT
+490 VTAIA
-495 ASALIADPMAAV
+495 ASALIADPLAAV
-507 RKYWLD
+507 RSYWLD
-513 VLQTPNAMAD
+513 VLQTPDAVAA
-523 VLGRLAELLTGTAQA
+523 VLGHLAELLTGTAQL
-538 PTQTGAAVDP
+538 PTQTGTALDP

-568 HGTDTLVL
+568 RGTDTLVL

-590 EVAVRADVVLLRAE
+590 EVAVRAEVVLLRAE
-604 LTAGHLSLAS
+604 LTGGHLSLAS
-614 GASAQV
+614 GAGAEV
-620 LLRPVGADPMT
+620 LLRPVGTDPMT
-631 LDLELAKI
+631 LDLEIATV

-645 VAATWAPTAGLA
+645 VAATWAPATGLG
-657 ARVLGDGLTVTY
+657 ARVVGEALTVTY
-669 TDPRTLV
+669 TDPRSLV

-688 AGGVV
+688 ADGTV
-693 TFTPDWDQIEGLVT
+693 TFAPDWDEVEGLLT

-716 VLATLLDLVGWR
+716 VLATLLDLLGWR
-728 GAGAHLR
+728 GTGAHLR
-735 LGALIADPGT
+735 LGALLADPGT
-745 ALESWLLDLALDCAN
+745 ALEGWLLDLALDCAAL
-760 IRIALGPVAQL
+760 RSALGPVAQL

-786 ADPYRCPIGGDPHA
+786 ADPYRCPVGGDPRA
-800 PGLAVWTVPGCPA
+800 PGLAVWTVPGCPS
-813 VSTAGPG
+813 VSSAGPG
-820 GPGYGELLRGYTVPD
+820 GPGFAELLRGYTVPD
-835 GRAVAATLR
+835 GRAIAATLR
-844 AACTSAPDLA
+844 AAGPSAPDLA
-854 DLLVGRTRLGEGV
+854 DLLRGRTRLAEGL

-880 VGAVAP
+880 VGAVTP
-886 AGVTTSVLTGL
+886 AGVTATVLTGL

-904 NGRIGSYVLDGVGVA
+904 NGRSGSYVLDGIGVA

-929 AGWLTD
+929 AGWLAD
-935 VPGNR
+935 VP
-940 AIDATATA
+940 ADHALDATPRT
-948 PTAMPAATTGHW
+948 PTAMPATTTGQW
-960 FVQLPAPP
+960 FVQLPEPP
-968 SVAAERPDHDTIAAL
+968 SVDAERPDHDTVAAL

-1009 AVRAAVGQPRVTA
+1009 AVRAALGQPRVTA
-1022 VVTVGTPWSAVVLT
+1022 VVTVGTPWSAVALT

-1048 FLDRLVPDPMP
+1048 FLDRLVPDPLP
-1059 VWTDTLL
+1059 GWTDTLL

-1082 AMTVLTPAD
+1082 AMAVRTPAD
-1091 LPSAAAEILPS
+1091 LPSAAAEVLPS

-1116 EVRSAIASVA
+1116 EVRSALASVA
-1126 VAGIAARAAAAA
+1126 VAGIAARTAAAAD
-1138 AVVAGTTGP
+1138 AVARTTGP
-1147 PTEVHVGVDLPVL
+1147 PTEVHAGVDLPVL

-1173 RVDLASARRATPHVQ
+1173 RVDLVAARRASPHLE

-1195 DVRLGVT
+1195 DIRLGVT

-1220 WVQAQ
+1220 WVEARLAL
-1225 VTIPLGEGG
+1225 PLGEAD

-1246 RAFGAYRESWVVRA
+1246 RAFGAYREAWVVRA
-1260 DGDGSTATTALPE
+1260 DGDGAAATTALPE
-1273 VKILLSEIGA
+1273 VKILLSEVGA
-1283 RIRVASPALAGLLT
+1283 RIRTASPALAGLLT
-1297 HLGILRDDG
+1297 HLGLLREDG
-1306 VDPDAIDH
+1306 VDPDAVDH
-1314 LLHDPVATIRPL
+1314 LLHDPVATLRPL

-1332 QLADDVRA
+1332 QIADDLLT
-1340 LTGVTVRPS
+1340 LTGVTVRPD

-1354 AIRIGASGLH
+1354 AIRVGTGGLH
-1364 VDVDLAAGTMTGDV
+1364 VDVDLAAGTVTGDV

-1384 LPPLEVTLAAGPAG
+1384 LPPLEVALAAGPAG

-1405 GALVDGVGGMRLVG
+1405 GTLVAGVGGLRLVG
-1419 SAGNSGAHLA
+1419 SAGTSGAQLA
-1429 VESRAPGATSST
+1429 LESLAPGATT
-1441 TTALYPVVDTDALIR
+1441 PTTAGLYPLVDTEALVR

-1479 DVGRAT
+1479 DAGRAT
-1485 IDAGLS
+1485 IDAGLA
-1491 ALGLLGPPAP
+1491 ALGLLGTPAP

-1517 GAWLRTRSDPLSAA
+1517 GAWLRTRADPLAA
-1531 VVVLE
+1531 GVAVLE

-1543 PGRAVGAAGWP
+1543 PGRAPGTAGWP
-1554 LGNGLTISYAVTAGR
+1554 LGHGLTVSYAVTAGR
-1569 LDLSAELA
+1569 LELAAELA
-1577 LTPDL
+1577 LTPDV
-1582 GGKPV
+1582 GGTSV
-1587 TIAVTGGLSIT
+1587 SVAVTGGLAVT
-1598 AAGVVAPLLDA
+1598 ASGVVAPLLDA
-1609 EVLIDGPGL
+1609 EVLVGGPGV
-1618 RLRVAPTVTLDLVR
+1618 RLQVAPTLTLDLVR
-1632 SAPGTPIRLYP
+1632 SAPGTPIRLHP
-1643 AGAGLADVI
+1643 AGAGLAEVV
-1652 GAAAESAVRVALNEV
+1652 GAAAESAVRVVLNEV
-1667 IGHRND
+1667 VGHRGD
-1673 GSATP
+1673 ATATP
-1678 LRAVARALHE
+1678 VRAVARALHE
-1688 LGSGLDLLEANQ
+1688 LGSGLDLLEADR
-1700 FTDGRIAAFISPSP
+1700 FTDARIAAFTSPGP

-1729 LQALAD
+1729 LQALAE
-1735 ALDPTHA
+1735 ALDPSGLLVRVT
-1742 SVQVAPVAEGV
+1742 PVAGGV
-1753 RRITFGSVTPIHLD
+1753 RRLTLGSVTQIHVD

-1779 DVTLRDRDAN
+1779 VVTLRDRDAHVV
-1789 LIGHVALEGL
+1789 GHLALEGL
-1799 TLSPQGVRVAVRA
+1799 TLSPQGVRVALRA
-1812 GPFAIPAGPVVLRPI
+1812 GPFALQAGPVVLRPV
-1827 AVIRAGFTGTGFT
+1827 AVVRAGFSGTGFT
-1840 PLVGI
+1840 PVVGV
-1845 GVGLDADGAQSVEVR
+1845 GVGLDDAGAQSVEVR

-1866 AVAAVTRVAGV
+1866 AVAAVTRVDGV

-1884 PAGVAPRVLGIALDL
+1884 PAAVAPRVLGVALDL

-1904 TEQLGTVVTDRAT
+1904 TEQLGAVVTDRAT
-1917 GMLQGVVFTGGGR
+1917 GMLQGVLFTGGGR
-1930 QIDSTLIGDFEHPER
+1930 QVDTTLFGDFEHPER

-1960 PGHGVNP
+1960 PAHGAAP

-1985 EDLGGGQKQIGLNV
+1985 EDLTGGRKQIGLNV

-2031 SIFVVKGTGVDDLE
+2031 SIFVLEGTGVDDLVL
-2045 ISPAFTVAG
+2045 SPAFTVAG

-2066 LELGSIALDGIGLSI
+2066 LELGSIALDGIGLSL

-2106 GGGDNGVANNIMNDV
+2106 GDGDNGVANSIMNDV
-2121 GSASQNNRPN
+2121 GSASQNNRPA

-2141 PGPGQQVKVGLRA
+2141 PGPGQGVKVGLRA

-2213 TWHGG
+2213 TWRGG

-2238 FSGLAIA
+2238 FSGLAIS

-2265 RFAAYGLSVF
+2265 RFAVYGLSVF

-2284 HASFFIFG
+2284 HASFFVFG
-2292 AINGPIGGPPAFF
+2292 AVNGPIGGPPAFF

-2340 ASPPANPMDE
+2340 ATPPANPMDE
-2350 LHRLSQY
+2350 LHRLAEY
-2357 FPHQMGNFWF
+2357 FPHQMGTFWF

-2420 VHFSTNEGVFLMK
+2420 VHFSTDEGVFLMK
-2433 AQLTDNSWLLYPDV
+2433 AQLTDNSWLLYRDV

-2475 PSFHRD
+2475 PSFHRE

-2488 LGIVWRISNVLVI
+2488 LGIVWQISSALVI

-2520 VVSLDLGWVWARVEF
+2520 VVSLDFGWVWARVEF

-2580 KVWGPDFAGRVE
+2580 TVWGPEFAGRAE

-2599 VPIEF
+2599 VPVEF

-2615 WAAFVAKY
+2615 WTAFVAKY
-2623 LEASGN
+2623 LEASGA

-2639 KGTLPTA
+2639 RGTLPAA

-2653 PSSDGTPALPFRVFA
+2653 PSSDGTPARPFRVFA

-2683 AFGADTHQV
+2683 AFGTTTHQV
-2692 PIVRAGQSTRLGLSP
+2692 PIVRAGQPTRLGLSP
-2707 MQVHDLTSTVA
+2707 MQAHDLTSTVS

-2730 ATPDARLAKL
+2730 ATPDARLAAL
-2740 VTGFNSS
+2740 VTGFNATP
-2747 LTGPRWG
+2747 TGPRWD

-2768 DVPIKPLPQGDV
+2768 DVPVKALPQGDV
-2780 VQAGKLVV
+2780 VRAGKLVV
-2788 LVAGIEGAD
+2788 LVAGIQGAA

-2822 GTDRKQ
+2822 GTDRKK
-2828 FLNVAKA
+2828 FLNVASG
-2835 LDDVPVKA
+2835 LDDAPVRA
-2843 IASADDAMALAAARL
+2843 VESADDALALAAARL
-2858 FTERGGLPRGGHSG
+2858 FSERDGLRRGGHSA

-2896 PANADKGVRTALDPP
+2896 PANADQGVRTTLDAPAAP
-2911 TAPGP
+2911 TVRGP
-2916 RDPRSPFVA
+2916 RDPFVA

-2933 AVIRATGTTVADGRL
+2933 AVIRAAGTTVADGRL

-2968 VSLTLGAPPS
+2968 VSLTLGAPPA
-2978 VAARG
+2978 VAAGG

-3011 GLQSLVGGLDVRGG
+3011 GLQSLVGGLEVRGG
-3025 LGPDAPRASAR
+3025 PAPAATGRSAR
-3036 GRRSAVPPRADATST
+3036 GRRSPSARADAAAV
-3051 ILRSGD
+3051 LRSGD

-3075 PRLTVTGKA
+3075 PRLTVTGRA
-3084 RVTVLQGR
+3084 RVTFLQGR
-3092 SVLFDDDVIDTT
+3092 SVLFDDDVVDAA
-3104 VAVPPGATH
+3104 VAVPVGATH

-3154 AATGGTGLLQWDS
+3154 AATGGTGLLQWDI
-3167 AGSVAHEAPEVTTRF
+3167 AGAVAHEAPEVTTRF
-3182 SRPVRTV
+3182 SRPVHTV
-3189 AVALTGTTPS
+3189 AVALTGTAPS
-3199 TLDPTELRLVGGHVA
+3199 TLDPTELHLVGGHVA
-3214 TDRAGVERL
+3214 TDRAGVERP
-3223 PQAVS
+3223 PQAVT

-3236 YAVVPDQGATAMS
+3236 YAVVPDDGATSMS

-3262 VVGSDLAPEE
+3262 VVGSDLPPED

-3279 HGLSAATAKVL
+3279 RGLAAATAKVL

-3297 QVRWTAPGQAP
+3297 QVRWTPPGPAPA
-3308 SRGPRRPRAATPPRP
+3308 RRPRRPRAASAPRP
-3323 RRKATP
+3323 RRKTT

>member
-39 GNTHGL
+39 SNTHGL

-63 EALGPPELHRD
+63 EALGPPDLHRE
-74 GEQKWIPLFTESSPA
+74 GEQKWIPLFAETSPA
-89 ITVYAVIEPVQ
+89 ITVYAVVEPVQ

-109 EHQAGSGAPT
+109 EHHAGTGAPS

-158 ITIGVEADFAVA
+158 ITIGVEADFAAA

-186 VIPTTASDTVG
+186 AIPTTTSDTVG

-209 ATTPQSRTLDLDSL
+209 ATTPQSRTLDLESL
-223 TTLGVDILEF
+223 ATVGADVLEF

-247 ADPVFRHVMGLAG
+247 ADPVFRHIMGLAG
-260 MLGLRGAG
+260 MLGLRGPA
-268 VGVPALPIAELPT
+268 VGVPALPVAELTT
-281 RGLAALVEWVESILE
+281 RGLPALVAWVESIL
-296 DDPTLDAWLAE
+296 DDNTTLDAWLAE
-307 LARLVGGTADAAT
+307 LGGLVGGTPDAAT

-331 LRLGMRVTPGTGG
+331 LRLGLRVTPGTGG

-371 LRADTGTGTV
+371 LRADTGTGSV

-397 HSGTP
+397 HSGTA

-415 GIGLDAARQPAFTLT
+415 GIGLDAARHPAFTLT

-437 GNIHH
+437 GGIHH

-457 DSVVASA
+457 DSVVSTALSTALSA
-464 LTAAL
+464 
-469 AGLGGARGAVERL
+469 LGGAQAAVERL
-482 LGIAAPAN
+482 LGVTAPAN

-495 ASALIADPMAAV
+495 ASALIADPLAAV
-507 RKYWLD
+507 RTYWLD

-523 VLGRLAELLTGTAQA
+523 VLGRLAELLTGTVAA
-538 PTQTGAAVDP
+538 PTQTGAVGDP
-548 WRLDVASGVGLRA
+548 WRLDLASGVGLRA
-561 WRETDTT
+561 WRETDAT

-576 ALGADAALPVLTDL
+576 ALGADAALPVLTGL
-590 EVAVRADVVLLRAE
+590 EVAVGADVVLLRAE

-614 GASAQV
+614 GASAHVQ
-620 LLRPVGADPMT
+620 LRPAAAGPMT
-631 LDLELAKI
+631 LDLEIATV

-645 VAATWAPTAGLA
+645 VAASWAPTAGLA
-657 ARVLGDGLTVTY
+657 ARVLGDGLTITY
-669 TDPRTLV
+669 TDPRTLL
-676 QRVHGIPLPEVS
+676 QRVHGIPLPQIS
-688 AGGVV
+688 ASGAV
-693 TFTPDWDQIEGLVT
+693 TFTPDWDQVEGLVT

-716 VLATLLDLVGWR
+716 ILATLLDLVGWR
-728 GAGAHLR
+728 GSGAHLR

-745 ALESWLLDLALDCAN
+745 AVENWLLDLALDCVN
-760 IRIALGPVAQL
+760 IRTALGPVALL
-771 LSGGALATPL
+771 LSGGGLATPF

-786 ADPYRCPIGGDPHA
+786 ADPYRCPIAGDPRA
-800 PGLAVWTVPGCPA
+800 PGLAVWTVPGCPP
-813 VSTAGPG
+813 VSTSGPG
-820 GPGYGELLRGYTVPD
+820 GPGYGELLGGYTVPD
-835 GRAVAATLR
+835 GRAIAAALR
-844 AACTSAPDLA
+844 AAGTSAPDLA
-854 DLLVGRTRLGEGV
+854 DLLVGRTRLGEGI
-867 DSLVTRWKDTDGV
+867 DSLVTRWKDTDGI

-886 AGVTTSVLTGL
+886 TGVTTSVLTGL

-904 NGRIGSYVLDGVGVA
+904 NGRTGSYVLDGLGVA
-919 ADTVVHVGCG
+919 TDTVVHVGC
-929 AGWLTD
+929 AADWLTG
-935 VPGNR
+935 VPGGQ
-940 AIDATATA
+940 AIDATTTT
-948 PTAMPAATTGHW
+948 PTAMPAATTGQW
-960 FVQLPAPP
+960 FVQLPTPA
-968 SVAAERPDHDTIAAL
+968 SVAAERSDHDTVAAL
-983 AGRLTAV
+983 AARLSLV
-990 LTGRS
+990 LAGRS
-995 ADVVLVGYGAAGAA
+995 ADVVLVGYGPAGAA
-1009 AVRAAVGQPRVTA
+1009 AVRATVGQPRVTA
-1022 VVTVGTPWSAVVLT
+1022 VVTVGTPWSAVALT
-1036 SLTTGLGGDAVR
+1036 SLTTGLGGDALR
-1048 FLDRLVPDPMP
+1048 LLDRLVPDPLP

-1066 ALGCDPLRR
+1066 ALGCDPQRR
-1075 GQALVRR
+1075 GQGLVRR
-1082 AMTVLTPAD
+1082 AMTVLTPED
-1091 LPSAAAEILPS
+1091 LPSAAAEVLPS

-1116 EVRSAIASVA
+1116 DVRSAIAAVA
-1126 VAGIAARAAAAA
+1126 AAGIAARTAAAAA
-1138 AVVAGTTGP
+1138 EVARTTGP

-1173 RVDLASARRATPHVQ
+1173 RVDLASARRATPHLQ
-1188 PLREVLL
+1188 SLREVVL
-1195 DVRLGVT
+1195 DVHLGVT

-1211 ADQQDLAVR
+1211 AAQQDLAVR
-1220 WVQAQ
+1220 WVEAR
-1225 VTIPLGEGG
+1225 VTIPLGGV
-1234 GDGTT
+1234 GDGAT

-1246 RAFGAYRESWVVRA
+1246 RAFAAYRESWVVRA
-1260 DGDGSTATTALPE
+1260 DGDGVTATTALPE
-1273 VKILLSEIGA
+1273 VKILLSEIGT
-1283 RIRVASPALAGLLT
+1283 RIRTASPALADLLT
-1297 HLGILRDDG
+1297 HLGILRDTG

-1314 LLHDPVATIRPL
+1314 LLHDPVTTIRPL
-1326 VVGRAA
+1326 VVARAA
-1332 QLADDVRA
+1332 QLADDLRT

-1354 AIRIGASGLH
+1354 AIRIGTSGLH
-1364 VDVDLAAGTMTGDV
+1364 VDVDLAVGTVTGDV

-1384 LPPLEVTLAAGPAG
+1384 LPPLELTLAAGPTG
-1398 VTATAAL
+1398 VAATAAL
-1405 GALVDGVGGMRLVG
+1405 GALVDGLGGIRLVG
-1419 SAGNSGAHLA
+1419 SAGTSGAHLA
-1429 VESRAPGATSST
+1429 IESRAAGATSST
-1441 TTALYPVVDTDALIR
+1441 TTTLYPAVDTDALTR
-1456 HATVAVPAVLA
+1456 LATVAVPAVLA

-1474 RTEAS
+1474 RTEAR
-1479 DVGRAT
+1479 DAGRAT
-1485 IDAGLS
+1485 IDAGLL
-1491 ALGLLGPPAP
+1491 ALGLLGPPGP
-1501 SGARDVVLPVG
+1501 SGVQDVVLPFG

-1517 GAWLRTRSDPLSAA
+1517 GAWLRTRSDPLAAA
-1531 VVVLE
+1531 VAVLE

-1543 PGRAVGAAGWP
+1543 PGRAVGATGWP
-1554 LGNGLTISYAVTAGR
+1554 LDNGLTIAYAVSAGR

-1577 LTPDL
+1577 LTPDVA
-1582 GGKPV
+1582 GKAV
-1587 TIAVTGGLSIT
+1587 TVAVTGGLSIT
-1598 AAGVVAPLLDA
+1598 AAGAVAPLLDA

-1618 RLRVAPTVTLDLVR
+1618 RLQVAPTVTLDFVR
-1632 SAPGTPIRLYP
+1632 TAPGTPIRLYP
-1643 AGAGLADVI
+1643 AGAGLADAI

-1667 IGHRND
+1667 VGHRND

-1688 LGSGLDLLEANQ
+1688 LGSGLDLLVADQ
-1700 FTDGRIAAFISPSP
+1700 FTDARIAAFISPSP

-1719 AHLAGVVTAG
+1719 GHLAGVVTAG
-1729 LQALAD
+1729 VQALAD

-1742 SVQVAPVAEGV
+1742 LVRVDPVAGGV
-1753 RRITFGSVTPIHLD
+1753 RRITFGTVTQIHLD

-1779 DVTLRDRDAN
+1779 DVALHDRDAN

-1799 TLSPQGVRVAVRA
+1799 TLSPLGVRVDVRA
-1812 GPFAIPAGPVVLRPI
+1812 GPFVIPAGPVVLRPI

-1840 PLVGI
+1840 PLVGV

-1860 FGPTGV
+1860 FGASGV
-1866 AVAAVTRVAGV
+1866 DVAAVTRTAGV
-1877 ETGVDLT
+1877 ESGVDVT
-1884 PAGVAPRVLGIALDL
+1884 PAGVAPRVLGVALDL
-1899 AASVL
+1899 ASSVL
-1904 TEQLGTVVTDRAT
+1904 TQQLGTVVTDRAT

-1930 QIDSTLIGDFEHPER
+1930 QIDTTLFGDFEHPER
-1945 LLHRLQVLLWNCATD
+1945 LLHRLEVLLWNCATD

-1967 VRPLGVTIDGAV
+1967 VRPLGVTIAGAV
-1979 TISLAS
+1979 KISLAS
-1985 EDLGGGQKQIGLNV
+1985 EPLGGGQTQVGLNV

-2019 ASWIDDDVLPGL
+2019 ASWIDATVQPGL
-2031 SIFVVKGTGVDDLE
+2031 SIFILKGTGVGDLV

-2054 VGVRITKPAGPL
+2054 LGVRITKPAGPL

-2081 YAAVNPDGV
+2081 YAEVNPVGV

-2106 GGGDNGVANNIMNDV
+2106 GGGDNGVANKIMNDV
-2121 GSASQNNRPN
+2121 GSSSKNNRPN

-2141 PGPGQQVKVGLRA
+2141 PGPGQQIKIGLRA

-2238 FSGLAIA
+2238 FSGLSLS

-2253 GDTTSYVGMLMG
+2253 GDSTSYVGMLMG

-2305 VTGLGGGLGINR
+2305 LTGLGGGLGINR
-2317 GLVIPQDISRF
+2317 GLVIPQDISHF
-2328 GEFPFIRALDPA
+2328 GDFPFIQALDPA
-2340 ASPPANPMDE
+2340 AKPPANPMDE
-2350 LHRLSQY
+2350 LHALSIY

-2367 AAGVSFTCFSLI
+2367 AAGISFTCFSLI

-2420 VHFSTNEGVFLMK
+2420 VHFSTSEGVFLMK
-2433 AQLTDNSWLLYPDV
+2433 AQLTDNSWLLYRDV

-2457 WWKGPLAGQ
+2457 WWKGPLSGQ

-2488 LGIVWRISNVLVI
+2488 LGIVWQISSVLVI

-2510 SEALMAGIKV
+2510 SEALMAGTKV

-2580 KVWGPDFAGRVE
+2580 TVWGPDFAGRAE

-2604 GGAKA
+2604 GGSKA
-2609 LPPPIP
+2609 LPPPMP
-2615 WAAFVAKY
+2615 WPAFVAKY
-2623 LEASGN
+2623 LEASGSS
-2629 AARTLSAITG
+2629 ARTLSAITG

-2646 AGSQPGA
+2646 AGSQSGA

-2668 EFEITITTSAPATAF
+2668 EFELTITTSAPATAF
-2683 AFGADTHQV
+2683 AFGATTIPV
-2692 PIVRAGQSTRLGLSP
+2692 PIVRAGQATALGLSP
-2707 MQVHDLTSTVA
+2707 MQAHDLTSTVA

-2723 LDPVTGV
+2723 IDPVTGA
-2730 ATPDARLAKL
+2730 ATPDARLSKL
-2740 VTGFNSS
+2740 VTDFDTSP
-2747 LTGPRWG
+2747 TGPRSG
-2754 TDAYPVGVWGPPGA
+2754 TDSYPIGVWGPPGA
-2768 DVPIKPLPQGDV
+2768 DVPSKPLPQGDV

-2788 LVAGIEGAD
+2788 LVAGIEGSA

-2822 GTDRKQ
+2822 GTDRQK

-2835 LDDVPVKA
+2835 LDDAPVKA
-2843 IASADDAMALAAARL
+2843 ITSASDALALAAARL
-2858 FTERGGLPRGGHSG
+2858 FTERNGLPRGGHSA

-2896 PANADKGVRTALDPP
+2896 PANADNGVRTQLDPV
-2911 TAPGP
+2911 TAPAP

-2925 GHLTSGVG
+2925 GLLTSGVG
-2933 AVIRATGTTVADGRL
+2933 AVIRPGRTTVADGRL
-2948 KRRPAPSIESV
+2948 KRRPAPTIESV

-2978 VAARG
+2978 VTSAG

-2992 RTDAVGSMRS
+2992 RTDAVGSTRS
-3002 YAAGPLGTP
+3002 YAGGPLGTP
-3011 GLQSLVGGLDVRGG
+3011 GLQSLVGGLRTQ
-3025 LGPDAPRASAR
+3025 APRASAR
-3036 GRRSAVPPRADATST
+3036 GRRSAAAARADAAATL
-3051 ILRSGD
+3051 LRSGD

-3065 AAFDVDEARR
+3065 AAFDVDEGRR
-3075 PRLTVTGKA
+3075 PGLTLTGRA
-3084 RVTVLQGR
+3084 RVTVLRGR
-3092 SVLFDDDVIDTT
+3092 SVLLDDDVADTT
-3104 VAVPPGATH
+3104 VSIPAGATH
-3113 IGLHADGDADASD
+3113 VGIHADGDADASD
-3126 GLSGWHEGTRVARLG
+3126 GLAGWHEGTRVARLG
-3141 SQTALAAGCVVSS
+3141 SQTALAAGCVLSS
-3154 AATGGTGLLQWDS
+3154 AATGGTGVLQWDT
-3167 AGSVAHEAPEVTTRF
+3167 AGSVAHAAPEVTTRF
-3182 SRPVRTV
+3182 TRPVHTV
-3189 AVALTGTTPS
+3189 AVALSGTAPS
-3199 TLDPTELRLVGGHVA
+3199 TLDPTELHLVGGHVA
-3214 TDRAGVERL
+3214 TDQAGVERL
-3223 PQAVS
+3223 PQVVM

-3236 YAVVPDQGATAMS
+3236 YAVVPDQDATAMS

-3272 LAAVLAA
+3272 LTGVLAA
-3279 HGLSAATAKVL
+3279 RGLSAATAKVL

-3297 QVRWTAPGQAP
+3297 QVSWTAPAP
-3308 SRGPRRPRAATPPRP
+3308 PSGGPKRPRAARP
-3323 RRKATP
+3323 SRARRKATP

>member
-45 TTILADTGQRDA
+45 STILADTGQRDA

-63 EALGPPELHRD
+63 EALGPPELHRE
-74 GEQKWIPLFTESSPA
+74 GEQKWIPLFSESSPA
-89 ITVYAVIEPVQ
+89 ITVYAVVEPVQ

-109 EHQAGSGAPT
+109 EHQAGTGAPT

-158 ITIGVEADFAVA
+158 ITIGVEADFAAA

-180 GATVQL
+180 GASVEL
-186 VIPTTASDTVG
+186 AIPTTADDTVG

-223 TTLGVDILEF
+223 TTLGADILEF

-260 MLGLRGAG
+260 MLGLRD
-268 VGVPALPIAELPT
+268 VGVPALPIADLPT
-281 RGLAALVEWVESILE
+281 RGLDALVEWVESILE

-362 ADLTATVDL
+362 ADLAATVDL

-397 HSGTP
+397 TGGTP

-437 GNIHH
+437 GGIHH

-457 DSVVASA
+457 DSVISSA

-469 AGLGGARGAVERL
+469 AALGGAQGAVERL

-495 ASALIADPMAAV
+495 ASALIADPLAAV
-507 RKYWLD
+507 RNYWLD

-523 VLGRLAELLTGTAQA
+523 VLGHLAELLTGTAQVPA
-538 PTQTGAAVDP
+538 QTGAVGNP
-548 WRLDVASGVGLRA
+548 WRLDLATGVGLRA
-561 WRETDTT
+561 WRETDST

-590 EVAVRADVVLLRAE
+590 EVAVGADVVLLRAE

-614 GASAQV
+614 GANAQV
-620 LLRPVGADPMT
+620 LLRPVGTDPMT

-645 VAATWAPTAGLA
+645 IAATWAPTAGLA

-669 TDPRTLV
+669 TDPRTLLP
-676 QRVHGIPLPEVS
+676 RVHGIPLPEVS
-688 AGGVV
+688 PTGVV

-716 VLATLLDLVGWR
+716 VLGTLLDLVGWR
-728 GAGAHLR
+728 GSGAHLR

-745 ALESWLLDLALDCAN
+745 AVENWLLDLALDCAN
-760 IRIALGPVAQL
+760 IRTALGPVAQL

-786 ADPYRCPIGGDPHA
+786 TDPYRCPIGGDPRA

-820 GPGYGELLRGYTVPD
+820 GPGYAELLRGYTVPD

-844 AACTSAPDLA
+844 AAATSAPDLA
-854 DLLVGRTRLGEGV
+854 DLLVGRTRLGEGI

-880 VGAVAP
+880 VGAVTP
-886 AGVTTSVLTGL
+886 AGVTTNVLTGL

-904 NGRIGSYVLDGVGVA
+904 NGRTGSYVLDGVGVA
-919 ADTVVHVGCG
+919 TDTVVHVGCG
-929 AGWLTD
+929 ADWLTG
-935 VPGNR
+935 VPSNR
-940 AIDATATA
+940 AIDATPTA
-948 PTAMPAATTGHW
+948 PTAMPDATTGQW
-960 FVQLPAPP
+960 FLQLPTPP
-968 SVAAERPDHDTIAAL
+968 SVAPERPDHDTVAAL
-983 AGRLTAV
+983 AGRLATV
-990 LTGRS
+990 LAGRT

-1009 AVRAAVGQPRVTA
+1009 AVRAAVAQPRVTA
-1022 VVTVGTPWSAVVLT
+1022 VVTVGTPWSAVALT

-1048 FLDRLVPDPMP
+1048 LLDRLVPDPLP

-1075 GQALVRR
+1075 GQGLVRR

-1091 LPSAAAEILPS
+1091 LPSAATEVLPS

-1126 VAGIAARAAAAA
+1126 VAGIAARSAAAADE
-1138 AVVAGTTGP
+1138 VARTTGP

-1173 RVDLASARRATPHVQ
+1173 RVDLASARRATPHLQ

-1195 DVRLGVT
+1195 DVHLGVT

-1220 WVQAQ
+1220 WIEAR

-1246 RAFGAYRESWVVRA
+1246 RAFTAYRESWVVRA

-1273 VKILLSEIGA
+1273 VKILLSELGT
-1283 RIRVASPALAGLLT
+1283 RIRTASPALAGLLT

-1314 LLHDPVATIRPL
+1314 LLHDPVSTIRPL
-1326 VVGRAA
+1326 VVARAA
-1332 QLADDVRA
+1332 QLADDLRA

-1354 AIRIGASGLH
+1354 AVRIGANGLH
-1364 VDVDLAAGTMTGDV
+1364 VDVDLAAGTITGDV

-1384 LPPLEVTLAAGPAG
+1384 MPPLEVTLAAGPAG

-1405 GALVDGVGGMRLVG
+1405 GALVDGVGGLRLVG
-1419 SAGNSGAHLA
+1419 SAGTSGAHLA
-1429 VESRAPGATSST
+1429 LESRAPGATSST
-1441 TTALYPVVDTDALIR
+1441 TTALYPTVDTQALVR
-1456 HATVAVPAVLA
+1456 HATVAVPAILA

-1479 DVGRAT
+1479 DVGLAT

-1491 ALGLLGPPAP
+1491 AIGLLGPAAP
-1501 SGARDVVLPVG
+1501 SGARDVVLPLG

-1517 GAWLRTRSDPLSAA
+1517 GAWLRTRSDPLAAA
-1531 VVVLE
+1531 VAVLE

-1543 PGRAVGAAGWP
+1543 PGRALGVTGWP

-1577 LTPDL
+1577 LTPDV
-1582 GGKPV
+1582 GGKAV
-1587 TIAVTGGLSIT
+1587 TVAVTGGLSIT

-1618 RLRVAPTVTLDLVR
+1618 RLQVAPTVTLDLVR
-1632 SAPGTPIRLYP
+1632 TAPGTPIRLYP

-1667 IGHRND
+1667 VGHRND
-1673 GSATP
+1673 GTATP
-1678 LRAVARALHE
+1678 LRAVARAVHE
-1688 LGSGLDLLEANQ
+1688 LGSGLDLLVADQ
-1700 FTDGRIAAFISPSP
+1700 FTDGRIAAFITPSP

-1719 AHLAGVVTAG
+1719 GHLAGVVTAG
-1729 LQALAD
+1729 LSALAE
-1735 ALDPTHA
+1735 ALDPTHTI
-1742 SVQVAPVAEGV
+1742 VQVGAVVSGV
-1753 RRITFGSVTPIHLD
+1753 RRITFGTVTQIHVD

-1799 TLSPQGVRVAVRA
+1799 TVSAQGVRVAVRA

-1827 AVIRAGFTGTGFT
+1827 TVIRAGFTGNGFI
-1840 PLVGI
+1840 PLVGV
-1845 GVGLDADGAQSVEVR
+1845 GVGLDAAGAQSVEVR
-1860 FGPTGV
+1860 FGPAGV
-1866 AVAAVTRVAGV
+1866 AVAAVTRVDGV
-1877 ETGVDLT
+1877 ETGTDLT
-1884 PAGVAPRVLGIALDL
+1884 PEGVAPRVLGIALDL

-1930 QIDSTLIGDFEHPER
+1930 RIDSTLFGDFEHPER

-1979 TISLAS
+1979 KISLAS

-2031 SIFVVKGTGVDDLE
+2031 SIFVLKGTGVDDLE

-2141 PGPGQQVKVGLRA
+2141 PGPGQQIKVGLRA

-2238 FSGLAIA
+2238 FSGLALS
-2245 GGLLKTVD
+2245 GGLLKTID

-2305 VTGLGGGLGINR
+2305 LTGLGGGLGINR

-2328 GEFPFIRALDPA
+2328 GEFPFIRALDPGA
-2340 ASPPANPMDE
+2340 TPPANPMDE
-2350 LHRLSQY
+2350 LHRLSIY

-2367 AAGVSFTCFSLI
+2367 AAGISFTCFSLI

-2390 NGLTIDLLGLARM
+2390 NGLNIDLLGLARM

-2420 VHFSTNEGVFLMK
+2420 VHFSTSEGVFLMK
-2433 AQLTDNSWLLYPDV
+2433 AQLTDNSWLLYEDV

-2457 WWKGPLAGQ
+2457 WWKGPLSGQ

-2488 LGIVWRISNVLVI
+2488 LGIVWQISSVLVI

-2510 SEALMAGIKV
+2510 SEALMAGTKV

-2580 KVWGPDFAGRVE
+2580 KVWGPEFAGRAE

-2599 VPIEF
+2599 VPVEF
-2604 GGAKA
+2604 GGSKA
-2609 LPPPIP
+2609 L
-2615 WAAFVAKY
+2615 
-2623 LEASGN
+2623 
-2629 AARTLSAITG
+2629 
-2639 KGTLPTA
+2639 
-2646 AGSQPGA
+2646 
-2653 PSSDGTPALPFRVFA
+2653 
-2668 EFEITITTSAPATAF
+2668 
-2683 AFGADTHQV
+2683 
-2692 PIVRAGQSTRLGLSP
+2692 
-2707 MQVHDLTSTVA
+2707 
-2718 VQLFA
+2718 
-2723 LDPVTGV
+2723 
-2730 ATPDARLAKL
+2730 
-2740 VTGFNSS
+2740 
-2747 LTGPRWG
+2747 
-2754 TDAYPVGVWGPPGA
+2754 
-2768 DVPIKPLPQGDV
+2768 
-2780 VQAGKLVV
+2780 
-2788 LVAGIEGAD
+2788 
-2797 VGPQIDYRQV
+2797 
-2807 KARPEDRRPLPLTAK
+2807 
-2822 GTDRKQ
+2822 
-2828 FLNVAKA
+2828 
-2835 LDDVPVKA
+2835 
-2843 IASADDAMALAAARL
+2843 
-2858 FTERGGLPRGGHSG
+2858 
-2872 VARAAYRLDHSA
+2872 
-2884 PPMFGTLTDGLA
+2884 
-2896 PANADKGVRTALDPP
+2896 
-2911 TAPGP
+2911 
-2916 RDPRSPFVA
+2916 
-2925 GHLTSGVG
+2925 
-2933 AVIRATGTTVADGRL
+2933 
-2948 KRRPAPSIESV
+2948 
-2959 HGRMALHLP
+2959 
-2968 VSLTLGAPPS
+2968 
-2978 VAARG
+2978 
-2983 TVLASGSVP
+2983 
-2992 RTDAVGSMRS
+2992 
-3002 YAAGPLGTP
+3002 
-3011 GLQSLVGGLDVRGG
+3011 
-3025 LGPDAPRASAR
+3025 
-3036 GRRSAVPPRADATST
+3036 
-3051 ILRSGD
+3051 
-3057 VVALQCPD
+3057 
-3065 AAFDVDEARR
+3065 
-3075 PRLTVTGKA
+3075 
-3084 RVTVLQGR
+3084 
-3092 SVLFDDDVIDTT
+3092 
-3104 VAVPPGATH
+3104 
-3113 IGLHADGDADASD
+3113 
-3126 GLSGWHEGTRVARLG
+3126 
-3141 SQTALAAGCVVSS
+3141 
-3154 AATGGTGLLQWDS
+3154 
-3167 AGSVAHEAPEVTTRF
+3167 
-3182 SRPVRTV
+3182 
-3189 AVALTGTTPS
+3189 
-3199 TLDPTELRLVGGHVA
+3199 
-3214 TDRAGVERL
+3214 
-3223 PQAVS
+3223 
-3228 LGSTSVLV
+3228 
-3236 YAVVPDQGATAMS
+3236 
-3249 VVVTAGSAWVVSG
+3249 
-3262 VVGSDLAPEE
+3262 
-3272 LAAVLAA
+3272 
-3279 HGLSAATAKVL
+3279 
-3290 AVAGPGC
+3290 
-3297 QVRWTAPGQAP
+3297 
-3308 SRGPRRPRAATPPRP
+3308 
-3323 RRKATP
+3323 